1 MKNQG
6 MTDNNSEDSPVE
18 EGEEGF
24 LSRWSRK
31 KQEARHEPMPQ
42 VADRE
47 TADIANAADGPPAG
61 LQSVESPAE
70 RELTDEDMPPLEELD
85 ENSDVS
91 PFLSAGVSEALR
103 RAALRKLFRSAK
115 FNVCDGLDDYAEDYT
130 KFAPLG
136 DTITADMKYH
146 MERALE
152 KLRAE
157 EGESAPET
165 EGQEPVRAES
175 DDEQGMESQDRVASN
190 EKTEAESRPETQ
202 DDSKH
207 A

>member
-1 MKNQG
+1 MKNQ
-6 MTDNNSEDSPVE
+6 DKNDIKSDDSPVE
-18 EGEEGF
+18 DGEEGF

-31 KQEARHEPMPQ
+31 KQEARHEPAVVEADGS
-42 VADRE
+42 VADV
-47 TADIANAADGPPAG
+47 ANTIDSPAAE
-61 LQSVESPAE
+61 LESVESPAE
-70 RELTDEDMPPLEELD
+70 RELTDEDMPPLESLD

-136 DTITADMKYH
+136 NTITADMKYH

-165 EGQEPVRAES
+165 EGQEPVRAGS
-175 DDEQGMESQDRVASN
+175 DDEQGPEAQDRVASTEN
-190 EKTEAESRPETQ
+190 TEAESRPETQ
-202 DDSKH
+202 DDAKH

>member
-1 MKNQG
+1 MKNQD
-6 MTDNNSEDSPVE
+6 MTDIKSDDSPVE
-18 EGEEGF
+18 GREEGF

-31 KQEARHEPMPQ
+31 KQEAQHEPAAE
-42 VADRE
+42 ADDPA
-47 TADIANAADGPPAG
+47 ADIANAADGPPAG
-61 LQSVESPAE
+61 LESVESPAE
-70 RELTDEDMPPLEELD
+70 RELTDEDMPPLEDLD

-136 DTITADMKYH
+136 NTITADMKYH

-157 EGESAPET
+157 ESESAPET
-165 EGQEPVRAES
+165 EGQEAIRAGS
-175 DDEQGMESQDRVASN
+175 DDEQVPEARDRVAST

-202 DDSKH
+202 DDPKH